1 MGSTGS
7 LPFSYAAPEKPSP
20 PNVTVGEGMFSIDD
34 LGPQDEVVEYV
45 CQYTSVIT
53 SVTLQVKMKP
63 SEAADVPLERS
74 GGYLVQVRASTV
86 TTRGQCTE
94 FGYCVQCWQSAC
106 FVHLHMC

>member
-1 MGSTGS
+1 MHFPKSLFLSFAMGSTGS

-74 GGYLVQVRASTV
+74 GGYLVQVRATTV
-86 TTRGQCTE
+86 TILVVR
-94 FGYCVQCWQSAC
+94 A
-106 FVHLHMC
+106 